1 MDGSDAETSETAGE
15 NGSTGPDPRR
25 FDLSSAT
32 VEELAA
38 TMQSVETAT
47 LNAADRETRDGPL
60 SSVLVAVSG
69 GPHSGATVD
78 FAKALAD
85 EADAWVELFHVAP
98 AGDAGGAT
106 DAAGTQRSDDPGTD
120 GGRMGDHDGSGAD
133 DASGA
138 SSAPEARRP
147 NGDRLLDAA
156 TDRLGGFERFD
167 RWLVEGDTPADEI
180 VEQSPY
186 YDAVIVG
193 ASTTG
198 TVGRFVF
205 GCTTDAVVDAAA
217 VPVIV
222 VEGDGSTALID
233 GD

>member
-15 NGSTGPDPRR
+15 NGSTGPDPRH

-32 VEELAA
+32 VEELVA
-38 TMQSVETAT
+38 TTQSVKTAT
-47 LNAADRETRDGPL
+47 LNAADREERDGPL
-60 SSVLVAVSG
+60 SSVLVAISG

-78 FAKALAD
+78 LAKALAD

-98 AGDAGGAT
+98 AGDAS
-106 DAAGTQRSDDPGTD
+106 DAAGAGDAASDPGTYHPD
-120 GGRMGDHDGSGAD
+120 
-133 DASGA
+133 
-138 SSAPEARRP
+138 
-147 NGDRLLDAA
+147 GDRLLAA
-156 TDRLGGFERFD
+156 AVDRLGGFERAD
-167 RWLVEGDTPADEI
+167 RWLVEGDTPAEEI
-180 VEQSPY
+180 VEQSTY

-205 GCTTDAVVDAAA
+205 GCTTDAVVDDAA

-222 VEGDGSTALID
+222 VEGDGSTTLID